1 MARPR
6 VLCLP
11 LLPAATSWPLPPRM
25 KRGGG
30 GSPPA
35 APWAC
40 INPLVPVCCQ
50 VPQRTSP
57 TGPKS
62 TPNPARLSNVPSSIL
77 RKNSPAARNGGTEA
91 DAQILELN
99 QQVGRAHAHCCQHLA
114 AGRTRGCPGLGGR
127 GWS

>member
-1 MARPR
+1 MQ
-6 VLCLP
+6 
-11 LLPAATSWPLPPRM
+11 
-25 KRGGG
+25 GG

-35 APWAC
+35 APRAG

-99 QQVGRAHAHCCQHLA
+99 QQVGGPLPALPA
-114 AGRTRGCPGLGGR
+114 PGHPQGQGHPSVGGR
-127 GWS
+127 GWC